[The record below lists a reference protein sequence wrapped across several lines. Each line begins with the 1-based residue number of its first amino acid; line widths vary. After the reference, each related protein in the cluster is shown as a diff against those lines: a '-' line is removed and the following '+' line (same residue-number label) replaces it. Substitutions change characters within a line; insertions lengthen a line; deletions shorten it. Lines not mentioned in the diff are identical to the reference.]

1 MSSPPRPKPGKR
13 RPVRHTRA
21 AAAPGLAEPERA
33 AVLTKAF
40 TRAGERLGVPRA
52 TLARVIG
59 RSEPTL
65 SRMYAG
71 RYELEEGAKEW
82 ELALLFVRLYRSL
95 DSIVGGDEAARG
107 WLAGRNDALPG
118 VPLELIQTAE
128 GLVRVVHYLDAHR
141 GVV

>member
-1 MSSPPRPKPGKR
+1 MTPQSRSRLGSGPRNR
-13 RPVRHTRA
+13 RPRGA
-21 AAAPGLAEPERA
+21 ASQAVAEPERG

-52 TLARVIG
+52 TLARIIG

-65 SRMYAG
+65 SRMHAG

-95 DSIVGGDEAARG
+95 DSIVGGDEAARA
-107 WLAGRNDALPG
+107 WLAGPNSALPG
-118 VPLELIQTAE
+118 VPLDLIQTAE

>member
-1 MSSPPRPKPGKR
+1 MPPQPPSKPRSP
-13 RPVRHTRA
+13 TRA
-21 AAAPGLAEPERA
+21 TRPRVAAAQPRRA

-40 TRAGERLGVPRA
+40 TRAGERLAVSRSM
-52 TLARVIG
+52 LARIIG
-59 RSEPTL
+59 RSGPTL

-82 ELALLFVRLYRSL
+82 ELAVLFVRLYRSL
-95 DSIVGGDEAARG
+95 DSIVGDDEAARA
-107 WLAGRNDALPG
+107 WLTGPNAALAG
-118 VPLELIQTAE
+118 VPLDLIVSAE